1 MLIHFIS
8 FKDFKV
14 FVESLLCFEK
24 LFSNGYSWTL
34 RITCCGPVAQCSDEF
49 PCLHLLFHGILTFW
63 KLNLHLLV
71 YCWQTTSSQRAQ
83 VVRRLIIRGKPRLR
97 PTNNQPTRYHLSC
110 LAFCFHQMA
119 SWTKLSVQSL
129 SWIAR
134 TFPSSLNAL
143 NLVFFF
149 FLLP

>member
-34 RITCCGPVAQCSDEF
+34 RITCCGPVSQCSDEF
-49 PCLHLLFHGILTFW
+49 PCLHLLFHSILTFW
-63 KLNLHLLV
+63 KLNSHLHV
-71 YCWQTTSSQRAQ
+71 FVDKRQ

-119 SWTKLSVQSL
+119 SRTKLSVQSL

-134 TFPSSLNAL
+134 TFSSSLNAL